1 MGIAE
6 KVAVFDLRGVQTGF
20 VEVEIVPCDKSGQ
33 EFQDV
38 DDFFIDDPNQLI
50 GTNVYFRLTI
60 LGCRSLPTKY
70 EVIQTNEHTIW
81 SILIA
86 GSIS

>member
-1 MGIAE
+1 MGIIE
-6 KVAVFDLRGVQTGF
+6 KVGIYDLRGVQTGY
-20 VEVEIVPCDKSGQ
+20 VEVEIVPCDKTGQ

-60 LGCRSLPTKY
+60 IGCQGLPAKY
-70 EVIQTNEHTIW
+70 EVIKTGHR
-81 SILIA
+81 
-86 GSIS
+86 